1 MTTVSTTFCFLSGIK
16 NSIQLFTVS
25 ITVGVILN
33 NGDKHLLFF
42 FFFFQFWL
50 CWVFGAVQAF
60 LQLWRVGATL

>member
-50 CWVFGAVQAF
+50 WWVFGAVQAF